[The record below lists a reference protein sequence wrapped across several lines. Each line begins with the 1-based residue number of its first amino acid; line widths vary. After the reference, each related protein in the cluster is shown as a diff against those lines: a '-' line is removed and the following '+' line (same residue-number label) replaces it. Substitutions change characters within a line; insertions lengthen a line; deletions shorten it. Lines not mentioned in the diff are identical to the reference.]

1 MKNEDQLKT
10 EKHLIR
16 DKSPFIEISFL
27 LPPQRVQPFP
37 MIGTQFDSYNEI
49 GTLNSLP
56 ETIITYNTHKK
67 QKQKTSSPEEL

>member
-16 DKSPFIEISFL
+16 DKSPFIEIRFL

-37 MIGTQFDSYNEI
+37 YDR
-49 GTLNSLP
+49 
-56 ETIITYNTHKK
+56 
-67 QKQKTSSPEEL
+67 SSILVIQ